1 MEYDEVFQG
10 GHMQTPVELVTS
22 EAMKLTT
29 NERES
34 VVQVLIASL
43 EHDVDAD
50 ETLSL
55 EVERRI
61 AEIEGGSVKA
71 IPMEQALAQVRAGLK

>member
-1 MEYDEVFQG
+1 
-10 GHMQTPVELVTS
+10 MQTQVELVTS

-29 NERES
+29 DERES

-61 AEIEGGSVKA
+61 AEIEGGSVEA

>member
-1 MEYDEVFQG
+1 
-10 GHMQTPVELVTS
+10 MQTQVELVTS

-29 NERES
+29 DERES